1 MDVKT
6 ARKAFALATV
16 FGVALTLAGCERRH
30 AQGRDDAHGGGGHE
44 PGHAHEQRANG
55 GSHHQAPH
63 GGALNVIESCELA
76 HVEVRIEGSVMTCWF
91 VGGGQ
96 DTGRSVRVPDEKITL
111 SVTMEDNTKKTLVLL
126 AEPIELA
133 EERVGNCSCFEGEAD
148 WLPAAKRFEASGTVT
163 VKGKT
168 RELKIHY
175 PGGHGPDHEHGQ
187 GDGNGYHDASD

>member
-1 MDVKT
+1 MNSSKT
-6 ARKAFALATV
+6 LHFLPLLIALVVSLPLCSAPLP
-16 FGVALTLAGCERRH
+16 GASG
-30 AQGRDDAHGGGGHE
+30 DDLYSIS
-44 PGHAHEQRANG
+44 PGTIPDPDIVWSQRI
-55 GSHHQAPH
+55 P
-63 GGALNVIESCELA
+63 V
-76 HVEVRIEGSVMTCWF
+76 V
-91 VGGGQ
+91 
-96 DTGRSVRVPDEKITL
+96 DEKITL